1 MKLCNP
7 KLGDKVGKLETFA
20 YGCGEISTCAVFSL
34 ATTLLVLFYTDY
46 VGVSAAAVGMVVA
59 ISQIFNGTSDV
70 LAGFIVDRTRS
81 KHGRARVW
89 ELRMM
94 IPYLVGMILLMTVP
108 QQSTEFVKIIYIFL
122 TYNFMLTVVYTMLQ
136 LPFCTSLSY
145 MTRDAKKRAHINI
158 IRMAM
163 SPIGNVMIT
172 LLYLPLVRMLG
183 DNQDAWIKVTVVYA
197 VVLTG
202 LMFFCFYNT
211 KERVEV
217 LDESGGDKV
226 SLKRSIPAL
235 LKNKY
240 FYIMFV
246 YSMLFS
252 AYQSLSGTMAT
263 YYCKWYIGNGD
274 LMGGVNF
281 AAYGIQ
287 VVVMLLLGKVLHKT
301 TKRNWCIFGMALVAL
316 GSVVLVFA
324 PANIPLVMFGALI
337 RGVGMAPA
345 LGTIYSMIGDTI
357 EYGQWRTGLRTA
369 GAIQSTTT
377 SGQKLGQ
384 GISAACIGFIMT
396 ASGYN
401 SAPGVAFQSEGAIHT
416 IYNLYIWGI
425 VALCAAMVVVLL
437 FYRLDKEYDGVMAE
451 LLERE
456 QKLAVQ
462 RAHTGKADGGVR
474 LPQNGVPGAALD

>member
-1 MKLCNP
+1 MRLCNP
-7 KLGDKVGKLETFA
+7 KLGDEVGKLETFA

-34 ATTLLVLFYTDY
+34 ATTLLVMFYTDY
-46 VGVSAAAVGMVVA
+46 VGVSAATVGMIVA
-59 ISQIFNGTSDV
+59 ISQLFNGTSDV

-89 ELRMM
+89 ELRM
-94 IPYLVGMILLMTVP
+94 IVPYLIGMILLMTVP
-108 QQSTEFVKIIYIFL
+108 QHSSEMVKAVYIFL

-145 MTRDAKKRAHINI
+145 MTRDANKRAHINI

-163 SPIGNVMIT
+163 SPIGNVAVT
-172 LLYLPLVRMLG
+172 LFYLRLVRAFG
-183 DNQDAWIKVTVVYA
+183 NDQNAWIKVTMIYA
-197 VVLTG
+197 VILTA

-217 LDESGGDKV
+217 LDDVGGEKIPLRLSV
-226 SLKRSIPAL
+226 PAL

-240 FYIMFV
+240 FYIMFL

-263 YYCKWYIGNGD
+263 YYCKWRIGNED
-274 LMGGVNF
+274 LMGIVNL
-281 AAYGIQ
+281 AAYGVQIA
-287 VVVMLLLGKVLHKT
+287 VLLMISKVLHKM
-301 TKRNWCIFGMALVAL
+301 TKRNWCMLGMVFIAAGSLLLVL
-316 GSVVLVFA
+316 GPDRQEIVVL
-324 PANIPLVMFGALI
+324 GALI
-337 RGVGMAPA
+337 RGIGMAPA

-377 SGQKLGQ
+377 AGQKLGQ
-384 GISAACIGFIMT
+384 GIAAAAIGFIMT
-396 ASGYN
+396 ASGYD
-401 SAPGVAFQSEGAIHT
+401 SAIGVSYQSPAAIET
-416 IYNLYIWGI
+416 IYNLYVWGI
-425 VALCAAMVVVLL
+425 VGLAIAMVAILL
-437 FYRLDKEYDGVMAE
+437 FYRLDVEYPSIMQE

-456 QKLAVQ
+456 RRQAQKSL
-462 RAHTGKADGGVR
+462 
-474 LPQNGVPGAALD
+474 NS

>member
-1 MKLCNP
+1 MRLCNP
-7 KLGDKVGKLETFA
+7 KLGSEVGKLETFA
-20 YGCGEISTCAVFSL
+20 YGCGEVSTCAVFSL
-34 ATTLLVLFYTDY
+34 ATTLLVMFYTDY
-46 VGVSAAAVGMVVA
+46 VGVSAATVGLIVA
-59 ISQIFNGTSDV
+59 ISQLFNGTSDV

-94 IPYLVGMILLMTVP
+94 IPYLLGMVLLMTVP
-108 QQSTEFVKIIYIFL
+108 QHSSDLAKAVYIFI

-145 MTRDAKKRAHINI
+145 MTRDANKRAHINI
-158 IRMAM
+158 VRMAM

-172 LLYLPLVRMLG
+172 LLYLPLVRAFG
-183 DNQDAWIKVTVVYA
+183 NDQNAWIKVTMIYA
-197 VVLTG
+197 VILTA

-217 LDESGGDKV
+217 LDDMGGEKV
-226 SLKRSIPAL
+226 PLRKSIPAL
-235 LKNKY
+235 LHNKY
-240 FYIMFV
+240 FYIMFL
-246 YSMLFS
+246 YSAFFS
-252 AYQSLSGTMAT
+252 AYQALSGTMAT

-274 LMGGVNF
+274 LMGGVNL

-301 TKRNWCIFGMALVAL
+301 TKRNWCLAGIALVAL

-324 PANIPLVMFGALI
+324 PASVPLVMFGALI
-337 RGVGMAPA
+337 RGIGMAPA

-377 SGQKLGQ
+377 AGQKLGQ

-401 SAPGVAFQSEGAIHT
+401 SAAGVSYQSEGAIQM

-425 VALCAAMVVVLL
+425 VALCAAMVVILL
-437 FYRLDKEYDGVMAE
+437 FYKLDIEYPKIIQELFDREKMQAAKMQAQKEQSA
-451 LLERE
+451 
-456 QKLAVQ
+456 
-462 RAHTGKADGGVR
+462 
-474 LPQNGVPGAALD
+474 